1 MFTVKLRLH
10 GTERIRNGSEIYM
23 ILPWKQREQS
33 GRYQCKRTLKH
44 KVKTYEKKSNS
55 FPE

>member
-10 GTERIRNGSEIYM
+10 GTERIRDGSEIYM